1 MDRERELRLLELIT
15 YMLASARQLPGEP
28 AHYGPI
34 RLVEATIRLL
44 HIFGGEEESLSW
56 MDELRSSLEDSI
68 AVVMA
73 DSQEFLLRLD
83 GQLEQLASLLVGEA
97 E

>member
-1 MDRERELRLLELIT
+1 MNRDKELKLLELIT

-44 HIFGGEEESLSW
+44 HVLDDEPTPPAWIG
-56 MDELRSSLEDSI
+56 ELRDALEETTS
-68 AVVMA
+68 VVMT
-73 DSQEFLLRLD
+73 DSEHFVQRLD
-83 GQLEQLASLLVGEA
+83 EHMKRIASLLVGE